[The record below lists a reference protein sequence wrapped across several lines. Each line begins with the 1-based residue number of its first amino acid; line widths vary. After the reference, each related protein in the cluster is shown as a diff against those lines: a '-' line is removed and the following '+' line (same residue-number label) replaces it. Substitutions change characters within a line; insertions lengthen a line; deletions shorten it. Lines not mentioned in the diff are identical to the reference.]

1 MIKVSEKCFLKNIEL
16 YMNKIV
22 EADEDVMIV
31 RDNGKNIV
39 LLSEEQLLKW
49 GKEIKKVYGYKQI
62 IREKTNYR

>member
-1 MIKVSEKCFLKNIEL
+1 
-16 YMNKIV
+16 MNKIV

-62 IREKTNYR
+62 IREKTNGRGRKNFDR

>member
-1 MIKVSEKCFLKNIEL
+1 
-16 YMNKIV
+16 MNKIV